1 METWITAG
9 IAIIQAIAECRK
21 AGVPDQQILANIRR
35 PSLLQGLRFER
46 RLRLIARLS
55 PDQWKDVRESVLAEL
70 KTAAN
75 LATDEDL
82 VNLIQHADED

>member
-9 IAIIQAIAECRK
+9 IAIIEAIAECRK
-21 AGVPDQQILANIRR
+21 AGLTADQIKSNIRR
-35 PSLLQGLRFER
+35 PNLLQGLRFER

-55 PDQWKDVRESVLAEL
+55 PEQWRDVRESVMAEL
-70 KTAAN
+70 KTAAT

-82 VNLIQHADED
+82 QTLIEHASE